1 MKRRVAIAAR
11 TLAGLTGTETTVFE
25 HARRFT
31 ALGWE
36 VHLFAERL
44 DSERARACGALP
56 HKLPRW
62 PWGSRLKRRLFA
74 WLFER
79 AASDERFDL
88 VCGHGDTLSQ
98 DVLSLH
104 NCVHA
109 AHEAVFGTPLP
120 GSSGPG
126 WMHSRILRAGR
137 FRLLVAN
144 SGLMKR
150 EVCARFGV
158 PQEKVLVV
166 HPGHDPA
173 RFRPEDRAA
182 LGPAARKELGVPEGA
197 FLAGLITSGDF
208 KKRGVALFLEALA
221 RLAPP
226 IKERLHVLVLGSESR
241 LGPYRG
247 LAAGTGLG
255 ERIRFLPPTP
265 KVERFYHALDAY
277 CHPALYEEFGQSV
290 QEALACG
297 APVLTSRR
305 VGASELLGGSA
316 YESLLPEAP
325 SAERLCADL
334 ERLVRDAGLRRSL
347 AEAGPKAVRENS
359 WDSNFRKTR
368 ALYEGLLSASRR

>member
-1 MKRRVAIAAR
+1 MIKYASMKLAIAAR

-25 HARRFT
+25 HARRFA

-44 DSERARACGALP
+44 DAERARACGAVP
-56 HKLPRW
+56 RKLLRW
-62 PWGSRLKRRLFA
+62 RWGSRLKRRLFA

-79 AASDERFDL
+79 AVSGERFDL

-109 AHEAVFGTPLP
+109 AHEAVHGTPLP
-120 GSSGPG
+120 ASSGPG
-126 WMHSRILRAGR
+126 WMHARILREGR

-144 SGLMKR
+144 SGLMKQ

-158 PQEKVLVV
+158 AAGKIAVV

-182 LGPAARKELGVPEGA
+182 LGPAARRELGVPEGA
-197 FLAGLITSGDF
+197 FLIGLITSGDF
-208 KKRGVALFLEALA
+208 RKRGVALFLEALA
-221 RLAPP
+221 RAGLPDVHAL
-226 IKERLHVLVLGSESR
+226 ILGQESR
-241 LGPYRG
+241 LAPYRE
-247 LAAGTGLG
+247 LAAQTGLG
-255 ERIRFLPPTP
+255 GRIRFLPPTP
-265 KVERFYHALDAY
+265 KVERFYHALDVY

-297 APVLTSRR
+297 VPVLTSRR
-305 VGASELLGGSA
+305 VGASELLTGSV
-316 YESLLPEAP
+316 YEGLLPDAP
-325 SAERLCADL
+325 SVE
-334 ERLVRDAGLRRSL
+334 GLRSDLSRLAKDAALRSAL
-347 AEAGPKAVRENS
+347 SQTGPAAVRGNT
-359 WDSNFRKTR
+359 WDSNFDKTR
-368 ALYEGLLSASRR
+368 ALYEGLLAL